1 VSDDDRCRAA
11 IAAIDRALEDRPDK
25 VYGDLADVV
34 RALVQ
39 LRDHL
44 IATQSEGANIGR
56 LDRCNAVLSLV
67 IGAEY
72 PLEGVRRDRIQQAR
86 DQLASLL
93 DDRR

>member
-1 VSDDDRCRAA
+1 MSDDDRCRAA
-11 IAAIDRALEDRPDK
+11 IAAIDRALDDRPDK

-44 IATQSEGANIGR
+44 VATQGQGANIER
-56 LDRCNAVLSLV
+56 LVRCNTVLSLV

-72 PLEGVRRDRIQQAR
+72 PLGGVRRDRIQQAR
-86 DQLASLL
+86 DQLTALIQ
-93 DDRR
+93 DRQ

>member
-1 VSDDDRCRAA
+1 VNDDDRCRAA

-25 VYGDLADVV
+25 VYHDLADVV

-44 IATQSEGANIGR
+44 IAKQEGANIER
-56 LDRCNAVLSLV
+56 LERCNAVLSLV

-86 DQLASLL
+86 DQLTSLL
-93 DDRR
+93 QDRQ

>member
-1 VSDDDRCRAA
+1 MNDDDRCRAA
-11 IAAIDRALEDRPDK
+11 IAAIDRALEERPDK
-25 VYGDLADVV
+25 VYRDLADVV

-44 IATQSEGANIGR
+44 IAKQEGANIER
-56 LDRCNAVLSLV
+56 LERCNAVLSLV

-86 DQLASLL
+86 DQLTSLL
-93 DDRR
+93 QDRQ

>member
-1 VSDDDRCRAA
+1 MSDDDRCRAA

-25 VYGDLADVV
+25 VYHDLADVV

-44 IATQSEGANIGR
+44 IAKQEGANIER
-56 LDRCNAVLSLV
+56 LERCNAVLSLV

-86 DQLASLL
+86 DQLTSLL
-93 DDRR
+93 QDRQ

>member
-1 VSDDDRCRAA
+1 VNDDDRCRAA

-25 VYGDLADVV
+25 VYHDLADVV

-44 IATQSEGANIGR
+44 IAKQEGANIER
-56 LDRCNAVLSLV
+56 LERCNAVLSLV

-86 DQLASLL
+86 DQLTSLL
-93 DDRR
+93 QDR